1 MREYYDT
8 VHVVFIHEENC
19 HGTVEQLGAWASI
32 VKYSKDGMEYN
43 ELMDNED
50 FSIIN
55 EISFKHIEES
65 E

>member
-50 FSIIN
+50 FSIID
-55 EISFKHIEES
+55 EISFKHIKES

>member
-1 MREYYDT
+1 VREYYDT
-8 VHVVFIHEENC
+8 VHVVFIHEESC

-50 FSIIN
+50 FSIID